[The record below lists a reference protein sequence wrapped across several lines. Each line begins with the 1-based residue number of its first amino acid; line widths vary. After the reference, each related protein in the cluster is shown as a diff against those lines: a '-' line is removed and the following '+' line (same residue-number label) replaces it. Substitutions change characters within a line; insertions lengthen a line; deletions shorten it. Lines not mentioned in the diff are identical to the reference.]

1 MYLNLTTFVFKY
13 DDGTDV
19 FRVRSSSASL
29 GRRPVK
35 LFALSEFGVQRPVTS
50 FVRPLDSGRL
60 LESAAQAAHFV
71 SLLRWERAMP
81 VGGTDVRQSI
91 NSK

>member
-1 MYLNLTTFVFKY
+1 MQRPVTLINMYYLTTITNY
-13 DDGTDV
+13 YYLT
-19 FRVRSSSASL
+19 
-29 GRRPVK
+29 
-35 LFALSEFGVQRPVTS
+35 GVQRPVTC

-81 VGGTDVRQSI
+81 VGGTETVAVDVY
-91 NSK
+91 